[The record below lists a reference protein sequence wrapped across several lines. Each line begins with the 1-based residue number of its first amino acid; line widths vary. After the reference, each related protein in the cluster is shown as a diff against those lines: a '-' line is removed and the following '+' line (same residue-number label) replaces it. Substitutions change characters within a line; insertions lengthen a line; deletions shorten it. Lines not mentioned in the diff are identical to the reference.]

1 MSYGEALLCIL
12 GLPLITLLTRGFFI
26 WPERELPMPGWL
38 KEGLRYAPLA
48 ALVAV
53 AAPELLLRQG
63 RFLDTWHDA
72 RLWAAAA
79 GSAWYLWRGTLLG
92 TIVSGTA
99 VMLALRLGLG
109 W

>member
-1 MSYGEALLCIL
+1 MGWLEGIVCIL
-12 GLPLITLLTRGFFI
+12 GLTAITVLTRGFFI
-26 WPERELPMPGWL
+26 LPDQELPLPGWL

-53 AAPELLLRQG
+53 AAPEVVLTQG
-63 RFLDTWHDA
+63 QLIHTWQDA
-72 RLWAAAA
+72 RLFAVAA
-79 GSAWYLWRGTLLG
+79 GSAWFFWRRTLLG

-99 VMLALRLGLG
+99 VMLALRIGLG